1 MSVNRHGKR
10 QLAREPTRLAVVRA
24 PSVARVAMGLLA
36 LLAVALQSFVV
47 QTHIHMGRG
56 SSGIQTISIIT
67 TAKNIGAFSAPS
79 ATPDA
84 TTPRDKYPITED
96 PSNCPLC
103 QEFAHSGQFV
113 QSAAALAALPASV
126 SVHFIIFSEALP
138 SFFAVSHNWHGRAPP
153 SRSAVPEAL
162 T

>member
-1 MSVNRHGKR
+1 MTANRHGKR
-10 QLAREPTRLAVVRA
+10 QLARDRARVAVARA
-24 PSVARVAMGLLA
+24 PSMARVAMGLLA

-47 QTHIHMGRG
+47 QTHIHMGQG

-67 TAKNIGAFSAPS
+67 AAKNIGAFSAPA
-79 ATPDA
+79 ATQDA
-84 TTPRDKYPITED
+84 ATPRDKYPINED

-103 QEFAHSGQFV
+103 QEIAHSGQFL
-113 QSAAALAALPASV
+113 QSAAALAALPASI

-153 SRSAVPEAL
+153 SRSAGS
-162 T
+162 

>member
-1 MSVNRHGKR
+1 
-10 QLAREPTRLAVVRA
+10 
-24 PSVARVAMGLLA
+24 MGLLA
-36 LLAVALQSFVV
+36 LLAIALQSFVV
-47 QTHIHMGRG
+47 QTHIHIRQ
-56 SSGIQTISIIT
+56 SSGGIQTMSIVTI
-67 TAKNIGAFSAPS
+67 AKSIGAFTGPS
-79 ATPDA
+79 ITGDA
-84 TTPRDKYPITED
+84 STPRDKYPITED

-153 SRSAVPEAL
+153 SRS
-162 T
+162 TGS

>member
-10 QLAREPTRLAVVRA
+10 QLARERAHVAIARA
-24 PSVARVAMGLLA
+24 PSVVRVAMGLLA

-47 QTHIHMGRG
+47 QTHIHMGQG
-56 SSGIQTISIIT
+56 SGGIQTISIVT
-67 TAKNIGAFSAPS
+67 AAKNLAAFSMPS

-84 TTPRDKYPITED
+84 ATLHDKYPITED

-103 QEFAHSGQFV
+103 QEIAHSGQFLH
-113 QSAAALAALPASV
+113 SAAALAALPASV

-153 SRSAVPEAL
+153 SRSAGS
-162 T
+162 

>member
-1 MSVNRHGKR
+1 MTVNRHEKR
-10 QLAREPTRLAVVRA
+10 QLARDRTRVAVVRV

-36 LLAVALQSFVV
+36 FLAIALQSFVV
-47 QTHIHMGRG
+47 QTHIHMGQG

-67 TAKNIGAFSAPS
+67 AATNIGAFSAPS

-84 TTPRDKYPITED
+84 ATPRDKYPINED

-103 QEFAHSGQFV
+103 QEIAHSGQFL
-113 QSAAALAALPASV
+113 QSAAALAAIPASV

-138 SFFAVSHNWHGRAPP
+138 SFFAVSHNWHSRAPP
-153 SRSAVPEAL
+153 SRSAGS
-162 T
+162 